1 MVGLATTAI
10 LTEARPTGMMVPG
23 MPMARE
29 AAPPL
34 GTMAPGTLRD
44 GGEAPLHGIMDRAAL
59 ADSVVA
65 LLRGAAAPAAPRDG
79 GVARPPG
86 AAAPVRSTGLTGAR
100 ARGDDDKTAAKRS
113 WPTVLLAAKTYGKG
127 FLNPPLSSVLARV
140 RAAENGPGCGGVTEW
155 SVIVMTGT
163 SQPKSFRGSTEKR
176 RFAR

>member
-1 MVGLATTAI
+1 MALTRSMVEPTTAGLVFIMEPIMVGLATTAI

-34 GTMAPGTLRD
+34 GTMAPGALRD

-65 LLRGAAAPAAPRDG
+65 LLRGAAAPAAPPDG

-113 WPTVLLAAKTYGKG
+113 FKNMKPTSIIIIAAA
-127 FLNPPLSSVLARV
+127 LIIVESVK
-140 RAAENGPGCGGVTEW
+140 
-155 SVIVMTGT
+155 
-163 SQPKSFRGSTEKR
+163 KS
-176 RFAR
+176 AH